1 MKNPKDTIGNRTRD
15 LPACS
20 AVPQPTAPP
29 RVPQYYTRFIKY
41 LYRVV
46 QEVLELVCLLL
57 EVDCQVTSAP
67 SCSTCVENCLL
78 ASSTVL
84 SAYRIALCR
93 VVR

>member
-1 MKNPKDTIGNRTRD
+1 
-15 LPACS
+15 
-20 AVPQPTAPP
+20 
-29 RVPQYYTRFIKY
+29 
-41 LYRVV
+41 V